1 MTGCRHG
8 SPHGQQLAA
17 ASADR
22 QPDRPRDDAA
32 ARVPAAP
39 FAVTAADETE
49 RRTRIERLTR
59 LLDKRI
65 VFLDGAMGT
74 MIQQHRL
81 DEHGFRGE
89 RFRNHGR
96 DLRGNN
102 DILTLTRPDIVAAIH
117 RAYLEAGSDI
127 IETNTFNSTAVSQ
140 ADYGTEALV
149 PELNYR
155 AARLARQS
163 ADEFAAG
170 AGRAAF
176 VAGALGPTSR
186 MSSLSPDVNDP
197 GYRSVTFDEL
207 VATYLDAARALL
219 MGGVDLLLIETV
231 IDTLNAKA
239 AIYAAQT
246 LFDEVGVRL
255 PIVISGTITDASGR
269 VLSGQTTEAFWN
281 SMRHAEPL
289 AIGLNCALGGRQL
302 RPYVQELATV
312 ADT

>member
-1 MTGCRHG
+1 M
-8 SPHGQQLAA
+8 
-17 ASADR
+17 
-22 QPDRPRDDAA
+22 
-32 ARVPAAP
+32 
-39 FAVTAADETE
+39 
-49 RRTRIERLTR
+49 
-59 LLDKRI
+59 
-65 VFLDGAMGT
+65 
-74 MIQQHRL
+74 
-81 DEHGFRGE
+81 
-89 RFRNHGR
+89 
-96 DLRGNN
+96 
-102 DILTLTRPDIVAAIH
+102 
-117 RAYLEAGSDI
+117 
-127 IETNTFNSTAVSQ
+127 
-140 ADYGTEALV
+140 
-149 PELNYR
+149 
-155 AARLARQS
+155 
-163 ADEFAAG
+163 
-170 AGRAAF
+170 
-176 VAGALGPTSR
+176 AGALGPTSR